1 MAEHDYDLIVLG
13 AGAAG
18 LTVTAGAAQLG
29 VKVLLVEREPL
40 LGGDCLHNGCV
51 PSKTLISSA
60 RVFHQMRNAR
70 QWGLPQPEFATSES
84 PVVDFSAVSARIRSV
99 IADIQPHDSPERFR
113 RLGAEVAFGDAAFMD
128 ANTIRIA
135 RQGEAHGAYR
145 TVSAPRIVIATGSSP
160 QVPPIPGLADVRF
173 LTNKDIFTLPAL
185 PESLIVLGGGPIA
198 MEMAQAFRRLGSE
211 VTVIQR
217 SAQILSKED
226 KDMADIVQQAMQRE
240 GVRFMLNT
248 AVRQVRYATCGSC
261 TDAPPAHTG
270 FTPQTSAAQ
279 APDLQMI
286 GSQAFDPET
295 PGSLAAGSQ
304 AAGSQALGS
313 QAAGPQAFGLQ
324 CGTGER
330 PVIAVDIEQPNGM
343 PHTLYADSLFVAMG
357 RTPNVQGLQLEHAG
371 VDYSAKGIAVD
382 ARMRTSR
389 KHIFAC
395 GDVTG
400 QYQFTHAAGYEGGIV
415 LANAVFR
422 LPRKADYTW
431 LPWATFTDPELASI
445 GMNEKAARARNI
457 AYTVRTEPFS
467 GNDRARAEGETE
479 GMLKMLL
486 DKRGKVL
493 GVQIAGPHAGELIN
507 EWVAVLGGGVSL
519 ATLAG
524 GIHPYPTLGE
534 INKRAAGNLLGEK
547 LFSNR
552 VRGLLRL
559 LFRYRGSAGMAP

>member
-173 LTNKDIFTLPAL
+173 LTNKDIFALPAL
-185 PESLIVLGGGPIA
+185 PKSLIVLGGGPIA

-261 TDAPPAHTG
+261 TDAPPAH
-270 FTPQTSAAQ
+270 SAADRQSSASLSPAQQMAGTQ
-279 APDLQMI
+279 AFDARMPGSQVADSQTP
-286 GSQAFDPET
+286 GSQAT
-295 PGSLAAGSQ
+295 
-304 AAGSQALGS
+304 
-313 QAAGPQAFGLQ
+313 GPQALGLQ

-552 VRGLLRL
+552 VRALLRL